1 MTADK
6 LSELVNNSE
15 LSQLQKNL
23 MLGFIANAMEA
34 KNKNSIDRKLI
45 EEKAGINNISEV
57 LLSNDDVKIY
67 KVTGKEEWEVKY
79 PYRSIYCDKKGV
91 WRSTNMVSPS
101 FDVAFIVYLE
111 AKYLDSNSKFSDFA
125 LKMLEIKIEE

>member
-6 LSELVNNSE
+6 LSELVNNCE

-23 MLGFIANAMEA
+23 MLGFIQNAMEA

-67 KVTGKEEWEVKY
+67 KVRGKETWEVKY

-111 AKYLDSNSKFSDFA
+111 AKYLDSNSRFSDFA